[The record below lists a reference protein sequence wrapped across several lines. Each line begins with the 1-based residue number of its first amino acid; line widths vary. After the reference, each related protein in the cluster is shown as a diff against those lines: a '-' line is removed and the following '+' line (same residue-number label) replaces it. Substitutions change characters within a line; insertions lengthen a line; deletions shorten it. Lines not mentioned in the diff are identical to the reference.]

1 MYHTSTN
8 ITSKCRQETH
18 YNYVKNS
25 GFWPSSFA
33 GKERGSETGFSYFG
47 AGKISQNILLIAL
60 LCIGL
65 NANAK
70 IDMNNKI
77 VLCNASNVVL
87 CNEVC
92 EKDSVSSFFYRFCA
106 DSNFQ
111 YSRTIFPVKCTV
123 KMDAYDEPDIE
134 EIIEKKNW
142 KYTNFLNLP
151 TNRLIEIERVNK
163 TTFKLNL
170 QIEDTG
176 VYVDYLFEL
185 IDCKWYLVKIINAS
199 T

>member
-1 MYHTSTN
+1 MSAGN
-8 ITSKCRQETH
+8 LFRETLP
-18 YNYVKNS
+18 NV
-25 GFWPSSFA
+25 
-33 GKERGSETGFSYFG
+33 
-47 AGKISQNILLIAL
+47 ILVVLVLIE
-60 LCIGL
+60 L

-77 VLCNASNVVL
+77 VLYNASNVVL
-87 CNEVC
+87 STEVC
-92 EKDSVSSFFYRFCA
+92 EKDSVSSFFNRFCA

-111 YSRTIFPVKCTV
+111 YSRVIFPVKCTT

-134 EIIEKKNW
+134 ETIEKKNW
-142 KYTNFLNLP
+142 KYSNFLNLP
-151 TNRLIEIERVNK
+151 TNYLIEIERVNE

-176 VYVDYLFEL
+176 VYLDYLFEL
-185 IDCKWYLVKIINAS
+185 IDCNWYLIRIISSS

>member
-1 MYHTSTN
+1 MSIRN
-8 ITSKCRQETH
+8 LFKETLP
-18 YNYVKNS
+18 NV
-25 GFWPSSFA
+25 
-33 GKERGSETGFSYFG
+33 
-47 AGKISQNILLIAL
+47 IVVVLVLIK
-60 LCIGL
+60 L

-70 IDMNNKI
+70 INMNNKI
-77 VLCNASNVVL
+77 MLCNASNIVL

-111 YSRTIFPVKCTV
+111 YSRIIFPVNWTI
-123 KMDAYDEPDIE
+123 KMDIYDEPDIVQT
-134 EIIEKKNW
+134 IKKKNW

-151 TNRLIEIERVNK
+151 TNRLIEIERINE

-176 VYVDYLFEL
+176 VYVDYFFEL
-185 IDCKWYLVKIINAS
+185 VDCNWYLIKIINAS